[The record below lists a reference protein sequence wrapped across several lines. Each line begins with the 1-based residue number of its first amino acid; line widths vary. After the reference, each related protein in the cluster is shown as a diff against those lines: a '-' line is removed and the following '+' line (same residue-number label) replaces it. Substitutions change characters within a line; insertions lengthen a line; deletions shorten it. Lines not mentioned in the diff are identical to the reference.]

1 MILTERASSTTEHPL
16 VDLFDNLL
24 CPTVLVSFD
33 NPGHIIQALHLSCL
47 ALKVGTN
54 GVRVPSPLAVVD
66 LILRLMIPMRAAGVG
81 VPINESDPLY
91 VIANMM
97 IILVSAHYEVFLGLL
112 DAEVPD
118 RFSSLP
124 TYVDVCE
131 ILLGL
136 AVLALL
142 VREARQR
149 GTLLDVD
156 ALN

>member
-1 MILTERASSTTEHPL
+1 M
-16 VDLFDNLL
+16 
-24 CPTVLVSFD
+24 
-33 NPGHIIQALHLSCL
+33 
-47 ALKVGTN
+47 
-54 GVRVPSPLAVVD
+54 RVPGPLTVVD

-118 RFSSLP
+118 WFSALP
-124 TYVDVCE
+124 TNVDVCE

-136 AVLALL
+136 AMLALL